1 MWIAASC
8 DALTRRAAH
17 HHNRID
23 YFPEAVAEA
32 GAMRCPQCGND
43 NQQGAAFCSR
53 CGTRMFAPKPSAVR
67 EYALAVYRPSLW
79 YYANGFLVGGI
90 LIAAGARVL
99 SGRIQNLQI
108 PVQAGFSIVGLGVL
122 IILITMIRARTV
134 NWSLTSDRLIE
145 KRGLLASRRREME
158 LADIRSVE
166 VDKRVF
172 QRLFGLGDVTI
183 ASAASS
189 DYAIRLHEIQ
199 DPDNAAE
206 TIRKARL
213 KRMA

>member
-1 MWIAASC
+1 
-8 DALTRRAAH
+8 
-17 HHNRID
+17 
-23 YFPEAVAEA
+23 
-32 GAMRCPQCGND
+32 MRCPQCGND
-43 NQQGAAFCSR
+43 TQQGAAFCAR

-67 EYALAVYRPSLW
+67 EYALATFRPSLW
-79 YYANGFLVGGI
+79 YYANGFLIGGI
-90 LIAAGARVL
+90 FIAAG
-99 SGRIQNLQI
+99 GRMLYLKFQPIQAAFAVVSVGALLW
-108 PVQAGFSIVGLGVL
+108 IV
-122 IILITMIRARTV
+122 TMLRARTV

-166 VDKRVF
+166 VDKRVI

-213 KRMA
+213 KRLA